1 MVTSNQQSP
10 KRQTGSKNQSNKKDF
25 QEQPKPVNEVQQ
37 DEDEFKE
44 ESETEVE
51 SEPESAET
59 GSKKQKV
66 SKNSLAKISPRECR
80 EQRQMTT
87 TGDGTNAESR
97 QQQVLSQQEQQPQ
110 QQKSGGDSSA
120 PLLRLDL
127 NLEADI
133 KVLAQIHG
141 DVTLELN
148 SQT

>member
-1 MVTSNQQSP
+1 MMASNQQSP
-10 KRQTGSKNQSNKKDF
+10 KKQTGSKNQSNKKDF

-51 SEPESAET
+51 SEPESATDET

-87 TGDGTNAESR
+87 TGDGTKAESR
-97 QQQVLSQQEQQPQ
+97 Q
-110 QQKSGGDSSA
+110 
-120 PLLRLDL
+120 
-127 NLEADI
+127 
-133 KVLAQIHG
+133 
-141 DVTLELN
+141 
-148 SQT
+148 